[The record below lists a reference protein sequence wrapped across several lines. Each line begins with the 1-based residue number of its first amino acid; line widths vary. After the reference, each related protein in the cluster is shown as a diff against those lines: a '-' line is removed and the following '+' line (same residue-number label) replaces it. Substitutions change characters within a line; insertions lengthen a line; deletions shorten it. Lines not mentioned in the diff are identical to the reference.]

1 MHFEPPPPVLY
12 KFMPA
17 SYDGGRTILRL
28 LDNGLIRFTQRQ
40 GLNDPFEI
48 EGAFYNASDNV
59 ELLKRYRQEAFARMR
74 RQRTN
79 GKRSK
84 ISFGRMVKAFQAIER
99 HNADG
104 TSPLAEETAKHSRER
119 WDDYGILSLTANF
132 ASSAMWSHYANR
144 HTGVCVGFDS
154 SMKLFHRN
162 LDVGF
167 LPLRE
172 VKYGKERVRIS
183 LTDQRQSVTPG
194 DIFFRKSEHWS
205 YEEEWRVVAKL
216 SLLPKF
222 AARKEG
228 MTQSVPVYLF
238 PLELNSVREI
248 LVGALAAPE
257 VEKKAVDF
265 AKRAK
270 QEVRVY
276 RMNLHET
283 EFTMK
288 RELVAF

>member
-1 MHFEPPPPVLY
+1 M
-12 KFMPA
+12 
-17 SYDGGRTILRL
+17 

-48 EGAFYNASDNV
+48 EGAFYNTSDNV
-59 ELLKRYRQEAFARMR
+59 ELLERYRREAFAQMR

-79 GKRSK
+79 GLRPNV
-84 ISFGRMVKAFQAIER
+84 SFGRMVKAFKAIER

-104 TSPLAEETAKHSRER
+104 TSPLAEETAKHSRKR

-132 ASSAMWSHYANR
+132 ASSAMWSHYAAR

-162 LDVGF
+162 LDEGF
-167 LPLRE
+167 LPLRK
-172 VKYGKERVRIS
+172 VRYAKERVSIS
-183 LTDQRQSVTPG
+183 LTDRRQSVTPG
-194 DIFFRKSEHWS
+194 DIFFRKSEDWS
-205 YEEEWRVVAKL
+205 YEEEWRVVAKF
-216 SLLPKF
+216 SLLQDF
-222 AARKEG
+222 ASRKEG
-228 MTQSVPVYLF
+228 MTRSVPIYLF
-238 PLELNSVREI
+238 PLDLTSVREI

-257 VEKKAVDF
+257 VEEKAVGF

-270 QEVRVY
+270 QEVKVY
-276 RMNLHET
+276 RVNLHET